1 MRSPVRWLLLPVEV
15 KARGLEGRLLL
26 GAHAAAQGWKVVV
39 GRKSQL
45 NSSVDDLPRGL
56 YFDKSI
62 QSLALDQIRYIKA
75 LGNTYAAI
83 DEEGLVHEG
92 GATAYV
98 KRRFTHETLAE
109 TRPFCCWGDAQA
121 EVVRAVEPGLAD
133 RVVVTGNPRVDLW
146 RPEMHG
152 LHRRA
157 VDEVRADVG
166 RFVFVPSNFANVIG
180 ADGPERTARFGEITG
195 HYADPVERARFA
207 RYLDLR
213 AGILDRLGDA
223 LVTLARSLPD
233 GHSVVVR
240 PHPSEDHA
248 HWEKLAADE
257 PRVLVRYEGPLTPW
271 LLAADCVVHSNC
283 TSGVEAAVAGRPRD
297 RLRAAR
303 RVRVRHA
310 PQPGQPGRRRRRRPP
325 RRGRRRAGGPA
336 GRARERPGHR
346 RSPPRRGARPAGG
359 RAHGR
364 PVRHAARSA
373 RTGATAGSATAAPT
387 CCARCPG
394 GPARWA
400 ERRGSRPFELPS
412 ASPTLVSQKFPPT
425 PLAEVADFVTRLGEV
440 DPRLAGVR
448 VGELAPDAVP
458 AGGRGCLT
466 RPARTRTAAGATRP
480 PSASAATGTTVRRPA
495 ARRRRRLGSG
505 RPARPGRVGRVAP
518 SRAPA
523 GARAP
528 GRSSRSSTSPRS
540 TSRRRAG

>member
-1 MRSPVRWLLLPVEV
+1 MRWLLLPVEV

-26 GAHAAAQGWKVVV
+26 GAHAAARGWKVVV
-39 GRKSQL
+39 GRKAQL
-45 NSSVDDLPRGL
+45 NSSVRDLPRGL

-62 QSLALDQIRYIKA
+62 QSLALNQIRYIKA

-121 EVVRAVEPGLAD
+121 EVVRAVEPSLAD

-166 RFVFVPSNFANVIG
+166 RFVFFPSNFANVIG

-195 HYADPVERARFA
+195 HYADPTERARFD

-248 HWEKLAADE
+248 HWEKIAAEE

-283 TSGVEAAVAGRPRD
+283 TSGVEAAVAGVPAIAYAPLDESEFPMLPNQVSQVVDGDAALVDAVAAALAGHPLAPESARATVDHHLAAVRGPLAAERMVALFDTLPVRED
-297 RLRAAR
+297 R
-303 RVRVRHA
+303 
-310 PQPGQPGRRRRRRPP
+310 GDGRR
-325 RRGRRRAGGPA
+325 
-336 GRARERPGHR
+336 GHR
-346 RSPPRRGARPAGG
+346 RTDMLRTLPARARSWAVRRGN
-359 RAHGR
+359 
-364 PVRHAARSA
+364 
-373 RTGATAGSATAAPT
+373 
-387 CCARCPG
+387 
-394 GPARWA
+394 
-400 ERRGSRPFELPS
+400 RPFELPA
-412 ASPTLVSQKFPPT
+412 ASPTLVAQKFPPT
-425 PLAEVADFVTRLGEV
+425 PLSEVADFVSRLGEV

-448 VGELAPDAVP
+448 VGE
-458 AGGRGCLT
+458 
-466 RPARTRTAAGATRP
+466 
-480 PSASAATGTTVRRPA
+480 
-495 ARRRRRLGSG
+495 
-505 RPARPGRVGRVAP
+505 VAP
-518 SRAPA
+518 SLFQLEAA
-523 GARAP
+523 
-528 GRSSRSSTSPRS
+528 SV
-540 TSRRRAG
+540 